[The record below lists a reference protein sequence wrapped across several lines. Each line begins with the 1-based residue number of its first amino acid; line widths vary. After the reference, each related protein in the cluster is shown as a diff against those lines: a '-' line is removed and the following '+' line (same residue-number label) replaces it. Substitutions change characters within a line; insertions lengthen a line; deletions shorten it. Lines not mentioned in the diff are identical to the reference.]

1 MREPSLQKSA
11 ALSALLHL
19 SFLVLSVV
27 LIKHTSTMVMPSPY
41 TVSLVSPDNAR
52 RSGPPVSRAGEAQEK
67 AMEPVKDSKTV
78 IDANKKLSEQRVS
91 DRLTE
96 LASKKK
102 VERIVKLRSVIS
114 VKSSGVKSAAKTV
127 AKEGGAGTPKGSLF
141 DSYYAKITDEIRQ
154 EWVYPDMGKKDI
166 SSIVAVTIRRDGT
179 ITIHGIEKSSG
190 DLLFDRSVLKAVTK
204 ASPVSPPPYEM
215 EMGSGFSMIKTG
227 KGRGRRQAL
236 YLCFYYSLFTTHY
249 SLFPLRRRSTLTLRR
264 LPQNCDRDLI
274 CRDLS
279 EKKFPKSSGMTSPLP
294 ASLCTLIKH
303 RI

>member
-67 AMEPVKDSKTV
+67 AAEPEEDVKTV

-215 EMGSGFSMIKTG
+215 EMGI
-227 KGRGRRQAL
+227 R
-236 YLCFYYSLFTTHY
+236 FY
-249 SLFPLRRRSTLTLRR
+249 P
-264 LPQNCDRDLI
+264 
-274 CRDLS
+274 
-279 EKKFPKSSGMTSPLP
+279 
-294 ASLCTLIKH
+294 
-303 RI
+303 

>member
-1 MREPSLQKSA
+1 MREPSFQKSA

-19 SFLVLSVV
+19 SFFVLSMV
-27 LIKHTSTMVMPSPY
+27 LIKHTGTVVMPSPY

-52 RSGPPVSRAGEAQEK
+52 RSGPPVSRGGETQEK
-67 AMEPVKDSKTV
+67 AVEPVEDIKTV
-78 IDANKKLSEQRVS
+78 TDANKNLAEKRVE

-114 VKSSGVKSAAKTV
+114 VKSSGVKSAARPV
-127 AKEGGAGTPKGSLF
+127 EKEGGAGTPKGSLF

-215 EMGSGFSMIKTG
+215 EMGI
-227 KGRGRRQAL
+227 R
-236 YLCFYYSLFTTHY
+236 FY
-249 SLFPLRRRSTLTLRR
+249 P
-264 LPQNCDRDLI
+264 
-274 CRDLS
+274 
-279 EKKFPKSSGMTSPLP
+279 
-294 ASLCTLIKH
+294 
-303 RI
+303 